1 MTYDSPTRS
10 PSLLSS
16 VAVSQANFSTPERRA
31 TLLGATLVL
40 LLVAR
45 AGLAQS
51 GTEPTAEA
59 TAEPAGGTPAYHL
72 AEGSVASDRI
82 VAVGRDLFIEGTAH
96 RDAVVLG
103 GGLRLTGDVK
113 GDVIVVGG
121 DAVLTSSA
129 RVGGD
134 VFVLDGTLD
143 LAQGAAIAGRSVAY
157 AEASDLWVTLIQ
169 GPIIDLPSGDPVVL
183 GAKLALLAFWAFLI
197 LLLMAISRRELVHTS
212 ESVREEPF
220 RNFLL
225 GMTGVAAMVLTALF
239 FSALAGAMLGVPLL
253 ILLAVVALVLRFWGM
268 VAVFHALG
276 EWLALRLDR
285 RQPGRLPLPLTS
297 ATYGLLALGV
307 LKFVPWLGIW
317 SWTVATFIGVGA
329 ALSTKLG
336 RREPWI
342 PV

>member
-1 MTYDSPTRS
+1 MSETKFPTSAR
-10 PSLLSS
+10 L
-16 VAVSQANFSTPERRA
+16 RGA
-31 TLLGATLVL
+31 TLLGAALVL
-40 LLVAR
+40 CLLASSD
-45 AGLAQS
+45 LAQD
-51 GTEPTAEA
+51 GPG
-59 TAEPAGGTPAYHL
+59 AEPEGSAPAAYHL
-72 AEGSVASDRI
+72 ADGSVASDRI
-82 VAVGRDLFIEGTAH
+82 VALGRDLWIEGTAH
-96 RDAVVLG
+96 HDAVVLG
-103 GGLRLTGDVK
+103 GGLRLSGGVN

-121 DAVLTSSA
+121 DAVLESSA

-134 VFVLDGTLD
+134 IFVLDGSID
-143 LAQGAAIAGRSVAY
+143 LAEGASIAGRSVAY

-169 GPIIDLPSGDPVVL
+169 GPIIDLPSSAPVVL

-197 LLLMAISRRELVHTS
+197 LLLMAVSRRELVNTS
-212 ESVREEPF
+212 ESVRAEPF

-253 ILLAVVALVLRFWGM
+253 VLLVVVALVLRFWGM

-276 EWLALRLDR
+276 EWLALRL
-285 RQPGRLPLPLTS
+285 GRGRPARPPLPLTS

-307 LKFVPWLGIW
+307 LKFLPWVGIW